1 MATLKKVAIFIEIY
15 YGFIPIL
22 SFKNYFKKNLKFG
35 IDNAKKIKYNLRE
48 NGILL
53 ILMGG
58 NYEKEKIIKN
68 YACNGLSSKFKQL

>member
-1 MATLKKVAIFIEIY
+1 MTTLKRVVIFIEIY
-15 YGFIPIL
+15 YHFIPIL
-22 SFKNYFKKNLKFG
+22 SFKNFFKKNLKLG

-68 YACNGLSSKFKQL
+68 YACNGLSSKFK

>member
-48 NGILL
+48 NGI
-53 ILMGG
+53 
-58 NYEKEKIIKN
+58 
-68 YACNGLSSKFKQL
+68 